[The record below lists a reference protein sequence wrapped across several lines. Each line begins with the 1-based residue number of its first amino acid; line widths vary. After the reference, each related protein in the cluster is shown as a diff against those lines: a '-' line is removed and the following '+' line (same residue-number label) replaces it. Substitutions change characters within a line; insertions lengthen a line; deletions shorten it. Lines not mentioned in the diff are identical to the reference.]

1 MLNEKKRICYIISTL
16 ERCGPVNIL
25 FNILKYLNKDKFDVL
40 IITLSK
46 ECINSRMDEFKSLG
60 CNIIA
65 LNMSRMEGNIK
76 GLKSI
81 KKILNREKIDI
92 VHSHGIRADIFSSK
106 LKNIKTICTLHNYP
120 YDDYVMTYGKVLGN
134 IMAYKHTKILKN
146 IDVKC
151 ACSKSVAKLFK
162 ENKNII
168 VDYVQ
173 NGVDLEV
180 FPKMNI
186 NKKNEI
192 RKKLNLPL
200 DKNIFIVV
208 GNITQRKDPLT
219 IIKSFENC
227 DENDLVLFLGDGDL
241 YEDCLNISKRNKQ
254 VMFVGRVSNVS
265 EYMLASDYYISASL
279 AEGLP
284 NTVLEAMSTGLPSIL
299 SNINPHLEISEFG
312 KDIISIFE
320 NKNIDMLTNNIINIK
335 KKDYELLSEES
346 RKLIE
351 YNLSADAM
359 SKKYEEKYF
368 NMI

>member
-1 MLNEKKRICYIISTL
+1 MLNERIKICYIISTL
-16 ERCGPVNIL
+16 EYCGPVNIL
-25 FNILKYLNKDKFDVL
+25 FNIVKYLNKSKFEVF

-46 ECINSRMDEFKSLG
+46 EGSNSRIEEFKLLG
-60 CNIIA
+60 CNIIT
-65 LNMSRMEGNIK
+65 LNMSRIEGYIK
-76 GLKSI
+76 GLKHI
-81 KKILNREKIDI
+81 KNIINHEKIDI

-106 LKNIKTICTLHNYP
+106 LKKIKTICTLHNYP
-120 YDDYVMTYGKVLGN
+120 YDDYVMTYGKILGN
-134 IMAYKHTKILKN
+134 IMAYKHTKILKK
-146 IDVKC
+146 IDIKC
-151 ACSKSVAKLFK
+151 ACSKSVAKLFE

-173 NGVDLEV
+173 NGVDLEC
-180 FPKMNI
+180 FPKMDT

-208 GNITQRKDPLT
+208 GNITERKDPLT

-227 DENDLVLFLGDGDL
+227 DENDLVVFLGDGDL
-241 YEDCLNISKRNKQ
+241 YKHCLNISKQNKYIR
-254 VMFVGRVSNVS
+254 FVGRVNNVS

-312 KDIISIFE
+312 KDIVSIFE
-320 NKNIDMLTNNIINIK
+320 TKNINMLTNQIIDIK
-335 KKDYELLSEES
+335 SKDYKMLSKES

-351 YNLSADAM
+351 NNLSADKMAKQYE
-359 SKKYEEKYF
+359 KKYLS
-368 NMI
+368 II